1 MNFSKFRRFEQL
13 KASVK
18 DVYSKDFLK
27 LAFEKGLTAWDVED
41 ILNNYLKYKHKY
53 SKRMQKTDNIF
64 LIFFN
69 AIKLLIYNIVY
80 AVVFILYLLY
90 LIVVKTINGFCSAQV

>member
-27 LAFEKGLTAWDVED
+27 LAFEKGLTEWDVED
-41 ILNNYLKYKHKY
+41 ILNNYSKYKHKY

-64 LIFFN
+64 LTFFN
-69 AIKLLIYNIVY
+69 TIKLIVYNIVY

-90 LIVVKTINGFCSAQV
+90 LIVAKTVSGLCSVQV